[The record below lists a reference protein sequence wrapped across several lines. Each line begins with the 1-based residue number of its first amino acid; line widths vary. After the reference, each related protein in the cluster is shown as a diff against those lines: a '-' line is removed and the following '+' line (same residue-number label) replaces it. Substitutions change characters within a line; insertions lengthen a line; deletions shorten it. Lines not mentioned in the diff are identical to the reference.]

1 VKALKNEWMGV
12 SHKRAEAFPSIVAVT
27 RTVRRR
33 MGTMCVC
40 NDVVPS
46 RRVQLARR
54 PCLRLRGRRSEGE
67 NVHTWWGLAAQ
78 CSGHGY
84 IWLGRVDSINSH
96 GNNALVVTNN

>member
-46 RRVQLARR
+46 RRVQLACR
-54 PCLRLRGRRSEGE
+54 PCLRLRGRRSEGRMCIPGGDWLP
-67 NVHTWWGLAAQ
+67 NVLATVIFGLVEQ
-78 CSGHGY
+78 
-84 IWLGRVDSINSH
+84 
-96 GNNALVVTNN
+96 T